1 MCIRNGGE
9 GYKYKV
15 EKDRILGRF
24 YMIYEVI
31 WVYFLG
37 SGEILNNLKKRV
49 KLFNLYFRR
58 WVIDSVE
65 DELEG
70 YEIKGGKLM

>member
-1 MCIRNGGE
+1 
-9 GYKYKV
+9 
-15 EKDRILGRF
+15 
-24 YMIYEVI
+24 MIYEVI